1 MVRIIP
7 FLQENNNKLKQSD
20 KEKLEKIEEL
30 RHQMYQHFDNTQNKQ
45 DIVAISQELD
55 KLIYDY
61 IASTNKRCK

>member
-1 MVRIIP
+1 MIP
-7 FLQENNNKLKQSD
+7 FLQENKKISNQSD
-20 KEKLEKIEEL
+20 NEKLEKIEEL

>member
-1 MVRIIP
+1 MIP
-7 FLQENNNKLKQSD
+7 FLQENKKIIDQSD
-20 KEKLEKIEEL
+20 KEKIEKIEEL

-61 IASTNKRCK
+61 IVSSNKKNN